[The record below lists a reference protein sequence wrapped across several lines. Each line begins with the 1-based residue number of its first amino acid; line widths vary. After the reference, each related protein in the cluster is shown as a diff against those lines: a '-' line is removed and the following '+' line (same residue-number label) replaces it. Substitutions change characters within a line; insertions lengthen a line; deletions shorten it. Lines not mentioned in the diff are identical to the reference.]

1 MILLNK
7 ADLADERQNRA
18 WMEYFKEK
26 GIYAVSIDSRNKGIY
41 EGRFCGNHRGM

>member
-7 ADLADERQNRA
+7 ADLADEGQSRA

-26 GIYAVSIDSRNKGIY
+26 GIYAVSIDSAIKDL
-41 EGRFCGNHRGM
+41 